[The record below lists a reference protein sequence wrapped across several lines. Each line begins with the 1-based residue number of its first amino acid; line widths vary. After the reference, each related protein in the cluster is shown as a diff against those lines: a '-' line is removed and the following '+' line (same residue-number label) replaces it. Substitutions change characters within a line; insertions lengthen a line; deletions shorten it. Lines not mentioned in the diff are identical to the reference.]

1 MKFTEYLAMAA
12 LLLPTVSVMAAV
24 VISLAAPMEM
34 PAEVGVS
41 PTSLAVYY
49 ADLEKQP

>member
-1 MKFTEYLAMAA
+1 MKFTEYLVLAV
-12 LLLPTVSVMAAV
+12 LLVPTVSLMAGV
-24 VISLAAPMEM
+24 VISITAPTDM
-34 PAEVGVS
+34 PPEVSVQ